1 LSHANLGTTVR
12 SPHHVAR
19 FARDGDHARVR
30 GVGDGA
36 ASPGV
41 LSARG
46 GASRDVKNPAVAV
59 SDHLASQQG
68 RLVETRAFP

>member
-1 LSHANLGTTVR
+1 
-12 SPHHVAR
+12 
-19 FARDGDHARVR
+19 
-30 GVGDGA
+30 
-36 ASPGV
+36 V